1 MRTIEGSLLGEGLRV
16 ALVVSRFNGFLTE
29 QLLSGALD
37 TLRRHGVRED
47 DLTVIRVPGT
57 FEIAAAA
64 RRALASASGKGAF
77 DALWWRSA
85 RWYGAR
91 RRTSEYVAGEAVKG
105 LGQIALEGQVA
116 VGFGILTTE
125 NLEQA
130 IARAGTKMGN
140 KGADACA
147 SGDRASQP
155 VSRAGQEALTM
166 GLRRQA
172 RERAV
177 QALYQLDSNDT
188 LASGHTDEALRVAL
202 AIARARPSPRSR
214 SWPRP

>member
-37 TLRRHGVRED
+37 TLRRHGVRDE

-57 FEIAAAA
+57 FEIAPAA
-64 RRALASASGKGAF
+64 RRALASATGKGAF
-77 DALWWRSA
+77 DAVVAL
-85 RWYGAR
+85 GAVVR
-91 RRTSEYVAGEAVKG
+91 GETPHFEYVAGEAVKG
-105 LGQIALEGQVA
+105 LSQIAMEGQVA

-140 KGADACA
+140 KGADA
-147 SGDRASQP
+147 
-155 VSRAGQEALTM
+155 
-166 GLRRQA
+166 
-172 RERAV
+172 
-177 QALYQLDSNDT
+177 
-188 LASGHTDEALRVAL
+188 AL
-202 AIARARPSPRSR
+202 AALEQANLFRELAKKR
-214 SWPRP
+214 

>member
-37 TLRRHGVRED
+37 TLRRHGVRDD

-77 DALWWRSA
+77 DALVA
-85 RWYGAR
+85 LGAVVR
-91 RRTSEYVAGEAVKG
+91 GETPHFEYVAGEAVKG
-105 LGQIALEGQVA
+105 LSQIALEGQVA

-140 KGADACA
+140 KGADA
-147 SGDRASQP
+147 
-155 VSRAGQEALTM
+155 
-166 GLRRQA
+166 
-172 RERAV
+172 
-177 QALYQLDSNDT
+177 
-188 LASGHTDEALRVAL
+188 AL
-202 AIARARPSPRSR
+202 AAIEQANLFRELGKKR
-214 SWPRP
+214 